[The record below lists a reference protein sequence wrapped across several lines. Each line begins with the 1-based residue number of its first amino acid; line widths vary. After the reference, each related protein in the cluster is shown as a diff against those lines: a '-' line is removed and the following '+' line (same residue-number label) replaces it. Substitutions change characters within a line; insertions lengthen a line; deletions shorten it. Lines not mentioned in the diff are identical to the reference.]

1 MARRAEPRWLAI
13 VGGTL
18 VVAIAFLATPA
29 GAGSLFQGCDE
40 AAGTIFM
47 DGDTGDTDR
56 FVAGYKASTKTVRV
70 EGIRQSSSGTIHSV
84 ITCQSSN
91 WKQFSSK
98 LRNLNDRVRADAVGM
113 SVNGFGPLP
122 TSMKTV
128 LSGGG
133 GADRLIGH
141 GGPDQITGGS
151 EQDIMN
157 GLAGNDVLHAADF
170 TADTVNCGAGQ
181 DKAQVDQSDTF
192 TSCEDVTLVVRP
204 SP

>member
-1 MARRAEPRWLAI
+1 MALA
-13 VGGTL
+13 
-18 VVAIAFLATPA
+18 AIAFLAAPA
-29 GAGSLFQGCDE
+29 SAGSLFQGCDE

-47 DGDTGDTDR
+47 DGDTGDVDR
-56 FVAGYKASTKTVRV
+56 FVAGYQASSHSVRV
-70 EGIRQSSSGTIHSV
+70 EGTRQSSGGTIMSG

-113 SVNGFGPLP
+113 SVGGYTPLP
-122 TSMKTV
+122 SSMKTV

-141 GGPDQITGGS
+141 GGPDQLTGGS
-151 EQDIMN
+151 EQDVMN

-181 DKAQVDQSDTF
+181 DQATVDQSDTV